1 MLPLMYNITRFMKMV
16 AWLRKSI
23 VDKEG
28 NYKYMILLVKL
39 DTTSETATLALS
51 LTISFVK
58 AGDL

>member
-1 MLPLMYNITRFMKMV
+1 MKMV